1 MGTLRKAAGTA
12 ILVIFL
18 FITVLRPLFTNP
30 ALASAGF
37 QEIFAWPQVLLYAPI
52 LSVVAVI
59 FVLALMALV
68 RGDGVPTGRGTQAR
82 SGQESMGVDGSDV
95 DEEELERF
103 ENHPD
108 VSSRFLSG
116 QGGTR
121 NRGFDIEEE
130 PPDATLGD
138 HLDHLQT
145 ELGDDAET
153 REDLETLEAVVAETE
168 GEQPIPARCPQEYC
182 DAAWTERTM
191 FGVKTGR
198 YELLD
203 NGEQVQCLNCESI
216 YSLDRAE

>member
-1 MGTLRKAAGTA
+1 MGTLRKAAGTV

-18 FITVLRPLFTNP
+18 FMTVLRPLFTNP

-59 FVLALMALV
+59 FVLALLAFV

-82 SGQESMGVDGSDV
+82 SGQGSGGVDESEV

-116 QGGTR
+116 QGGAR

-168 GEQPIPARCPQEYC
+168 GEQPIPPRCPQEYC
-182 DAAWTERTM
+182 DAAWTERTVL
-191 FGVKTGR
+191 GIKTGR

-203 NGEQVQCLNCESI
+203 NGEQVQCLDCESI
-216 YSLDRAE
+216 YSLDRVE